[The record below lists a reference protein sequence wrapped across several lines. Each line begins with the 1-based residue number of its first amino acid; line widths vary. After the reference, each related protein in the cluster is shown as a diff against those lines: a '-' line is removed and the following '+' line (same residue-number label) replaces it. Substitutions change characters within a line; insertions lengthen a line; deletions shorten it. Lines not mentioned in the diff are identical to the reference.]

1 MNRTFKEKAVL
12 KAATFSKKH
21 KPLKPFV
28 FLGLGLL
35 VGAYNVFL
43 YFKNNS
49 KRYITM
55 GLFVMFFIMSSSFA
69 TPEQSAD
76 KETYLADSES
86 VVTDEGETVVAVAE
100 TEEFTDDLSMISN
113 VSDEDIVSTDVL
125 SESLENDLKNT
136 DNVDKFTV
144 NDLLKK
150 KQENETVVED
160 TESSFDK
167 NAWNLILVNKTHP
180 VPDGYVVPLTTIKGN
195 MQCDERVLD
204 ILVSMLNA
212 AEEDGVNLMVVSPYR
227 DYQLQKVLFERKI
240 NTYMDLGLSYLEAYK
255 IASRKVIVPGAS
267 EHQLGIAFDIVTGSH
282 TTLDYEFGDTEAG
295 KWLKEHGSEYGF
307 ILRYPRGKNY
317 ITGIEYEPWHYRYV
331 GVEAATYIME
341 NDLTLEEFIE
351 SLD

>member
-1 MNRTFKEKAVL
+1 M
-12 KAATFSKKH
+12 
-21 KPLKPFV
+21 
-28 FLGLGLL
+28 
-35 VGAYNVFL
+35 
-43 YFKNNS
+43 
-49 KRYITM
+49 
-55 GLFVMFFIMSSSFA
+55 
-69 TPEQSAD
+69 
-76 KETYLADSES
+76 
-86 VVTDEGETVVAVAE
+86 
-100 TEEFTDDLSMISN
+100 
-113 VSDEDIVSTDVL
+113 
-125 SESLENDLKNT
+125 
-136 DNVDKFTV
+136 
-144 NDLLKK
+144 
-150 KQENETVVED
+150 
-160 TESSFDK
+160 
-167 NAWNLILVNKTHP
+167 
-180 VPDGYVVPLTTIKGN
+180 PLTTIKGN

-212 AEEDGVNLMVVSPYR
+212 AAEDGVDLMVVSPYR

-255 IASRKVIVPGAS
+255 IASGKVIVPGAS

-282 TTLDYEFGDTEAG
+282 TTLDYEFGDTAAG